1 MQIITTHLNAD
12 FDGLASMIAARKL
25 YPEAVMV
32 FPGSQEKSLR
42 DFIYEIL
49 GDRYSF
55 VKLKNIDFQAITRLI
70 VVDTRIAKRIGA
82 LAACLDN
89 PGLSIHLF
97 DHHPDSPEDMQGE
110 FVRVAE
116 VGSTITL
123 FTQIF
128 QERQIPISAEEATIF
143 ALGIYEDTGSL
154 THATTRPA
162 DLQAVA
168 WLLAQGAVLETI
180 SSFITYD
187 LTAIQVELLH
197 ELMKTAGSY
206 TIQGIEVVVVTLTL
220 PDYLDDFALIVRRFM
235 IMENLDVI
243 FALVSMAGRIYLI
256 GRSRISEVN
265 TGEVARDFG
274 GGGHATAAAATIHDM
289 TLIEAQD
296 KLIRVLHRH
305 IRPRAVVSEML
316 SQPVISV
323 PPEMSILEA
332 HDLLT
337 RYNITALPVVAG
349 VAAMAGAITG
359 TVAGT
364 TESAGSPLQPPHSGN
379 SAGVVVEVVGII
391 TRRVI
396 EKAIHHELGHLP
408 VSEYMSGDID
418 ILPLSATLADIEELI
433 IERRQRLIPIVHER
447 RLVGV
452 VTRTDLLNMLVND
465 PAHLP
470 KKLRQDNDQPIQER
484 SRNLAPLMT
493 EILSKELVALLRT
506 IGEVGE
512 SLGFKVFA
520 VGGFVRD
527 LLLQNKN
534 LDLDIV
540 VEGDGIVFANKLAQR
555 LKGTVKAHER
565 FITAMIRLPDWRT
578 NGGWA
583 GLRIDVATARLEYYD
598 YPAALPTV
606 ELSSIKLDL
615 YRRDFTINAM
625 AIQLNPASFG
635 TLIDFFNCQGDLK
648 AKTIKALHNLSF
660 VEDPTRIFRAIRFEK
675 RMDFKI
681 DAHTSRLIQSAV
693 KMQLF
698 GKADDPRFFTELRLI
713 FSEENPLPAINRLAE
728 FKLFQFLWPDLKPNL
743 KIDRRFNH
751 ILTQAAQAISWFHLL
766 YLDEPCPAWQVYLLA
781 IMGRSK
787 AAELSAFCLRFGL
800 PPKTREFLLYQKGT
814 ADKISHV
821 LYRRPA
827 IRRSELYWLL
837 SDLAGV
843 GLLYLMAIARKNE
856 VKKGVSLYVTDL
868 RKVKTE
874 LTGADLKGMGY
885 HPGPLFKAILGE
897 LLTARLD
904 RLVQTKQEEIDFVRH
919 RFPQQNMP

>member
-1 MQIITTHLNAD
+1 MQVITTHLNAD
-12 FDGLASMIAARKL
+12 FDGLASMIAAQKL
-25 YPEAVMV
+25 YPDAVMV
-32 FPGSQEKSLR
+32 FSGSQEKSLR
-42 DFIYEIL
+42 DFIFEVL
-49 GDRYSF
+49 DDRYSF
-55 VKLKNIDFQAITRLI
+55 VKLKNIDFQAITKLI
-70 VVDTRIAKRIGA
+70 VVDTRIAKRIGG
-82 LAACLDN
+82 LATCLDN
-89 PGLSIHLF
+89 PGLSLHLF
-97 DHHPDSPEDMQGE
+97 DHHPDSPEDMKGE
-110 FVRVAE
+110 FTMVEE
-116 VGSTITL
+116 VGSTTTL

-128 QERQIPISAEEATIF
+128 QERQIPISGAEATIF

-168 WLLAQGAVLETI
+168 WLLAQGASLETI
-180 SSFITYD
+180 SQFITYD

-197 ELMKTAGSY
+197 DLMKTASSY
-206 TIQGIEVVVVTLTL
+206 TIEGVEIVVVTLTL
-220 PDYLDDFALIVRRFM
+220 PEYLDDFALIVRRFM
-235 IMENLDVI
+235 IMENLDTI

-256 GRSRISEVN
+256 GRSRIAEVN
-265 TGEVARDFG
+265 IGEVARDFG

-305 IRPRAVVSEML
+305 IRPRAIASEML

-323 PPEMSILEA
+323 PAEMSINQA

-349 VAAMAGAITG
+349 AVTSGE
-359 TVAGT
+359 T
-364 TESAGSPLQPPHSGN
+364 TEGGISQQRAQQVIILAGP
-379 SAGVVVEVVGII
+379 AVEVVGII

-408 VSEYMSGDID
+408 VSEYMSGDIE

-433 IERRQRLIPIVHER
+433 IERRQRLIPVVHEHQ
-447 RLVGV
+447 LVGII
-452 VTRTDLLNMLVND
+452 TRTDLLNMLVND

-470 KKLRQDNDQPIQER
+470 RKLRQETDQPIQER
-484 SRNLAPLMT
+484 SRNLNPLIT
-493 EILSKELVALLRT
+493 EILSQDLVALLRT
-506 IGEVGE
+506 IGEVAE
-512 SLGFKVFA
+512 SLCFKVFA

-540 VEGDGIVFANKLAQR
+540 VEGDGIVFAKKLAQR

-565 FITAMIRLPDWRT
+565 FITAMIRLPDWGT
-578 NGGWA
+578 SWGGN

-625 AIQLNPASFG
+625 AIQLNPAQFG

-648 AKTIKALHNLSF
+648 AKTIKVLHNLSF

-698 GKADDPRFFTELRLI
+698 GKAHDPRFFTELRLI

-751 ILTQAAQAISWFHLL
+751 ILTQAGQALSWFHLL

-800 PPKTREFLLYQKGT
+800 PPKTREFLLHQKST

-837 SDLAGV
+837 GDLAGV

-856 VKKGVSLYVTDL
+856 IKKGVSLYVTSL
-868 RKVKTE
+868 RKIKTE
-874 LTGADLKGMGY
+874 LTGADLNAMGY
-885 HPGPLFKAILGE
+885 HPGPGFKVMLGE

-904 RLVQTKQEEIDFVRH
+904 GLVQTKQEEEVFVRH
-919 RFPQQNMP
+919 HFPQQKTPVSS